1 MEGFNLRLP
10 SVKLLI
16 IIWEG
21 KCNVKGCVMKTNSEK
36 E

>member
-16 IIWEG
+16 IILEG
-21 KCNVKGCVMKTNSEK
+21 DNVNGGVVRINSE
-36 E
+36 EE